1 MRFSI
6 DASLDGKLLRDF
18 LKTDVGVS
26 TTQLKHLK
34 FTEGGILVNGK
45 RENVRYTLRA
55 GDVLD
60 ILMEDDEEDVSPY
73 IFPVELPLDVVYED
87 EHLTVV
93 NKPFDMPAHPSL
105 GHPDDTVANALAY
118 RYRDKTYVFR
128 PVNRLDRNTSGLMLT
143 ANSRIAAYRA
153 SLDMRA
159 GNIRKVYVAVLDGVP
174 EPPCGIRKSRIRRK
188 EGSIIER
195 EETSDAGSG
204 KAAVTAYMTIAA
216 GENGAVVLASPLT
229 GRTHQLRLHFAG
241 MGCPITGDD
250 LYGSASD
257 SIGRQALHAAHL
269 TLPHP
274 VDRRLL
280 SLTAALPDDMTAL
293 IRARFPDT
301 AEEIIRLAEHFSF
314 EDLKKEVA
322 LPDET

>member
-1 MRFSI
+1 MKI
-6 DASLDGKLLRDF
+6 VIGAETDGKLLREF
-18 LKTDVGVS
+18 LKADVGVS

-34 FTEGGILVNGK
+34 FTEGGILVNG
-45 RENVRYTLRA
+45 RRQNVRYTLRA
-55 GDVLD
+55 GDVLEL
-60 ILMEDDEEDVSPY
+60 LMEDDEEDVSPY
-73 IFPVELPLDVVYED
+73 IFPVGLPLDVVYED
-87 EHLTVV
+87 DALTVV

-159 GNIRKVYVAVLDGVP
+159 GHIHKVYVAVLDGVP
-174 EPPCGIRKSRIRRK
+174 EPPSGIRKSRIRRK

-195 EETSDAGSG
+195 EETSDEGSG
-204 KAAVTAYMTIAA
+204 KAAVTAYATIAA

-257 SIGRQALHAAHL
+257 AIGRQALHAAHL

-274 VDRRLL
+274 ADGRLL

-293 IRARFPDT
+293 IRARFPDK
-301 AEEIIRLAEHFSF
+301 AEEIIRRAGDCSF
-314 EDLKKEVA
+314 DDLKKEVP